1 MGKYVMV
8 KPFVYLRRAVLHG
21 LDGVKHEGKFFV
33 FNLYGAYG
41 LRRAYLVPRDYRGHI
56 VPIIAN
62 VAVEQKPV
70 RNVLMMHIRA
80 PGMPR
85 RGERN
90 IRHVKAGDYFH
101 HALYPFGLA
110 CIYAFNIAVRNC

>member
-8 KPFVYLRRAVLHG
+8 KAFVQLRRAVPHG

-41 LRRAYLVPRDYRGHI
+41 LHCAHLVPRDHRGHI
-56 VPIIAN
+56 VPVVAHM
-62 VAVEQKPV
+62 AVEQKPV

-80 PGMPR
+80 PWMPR

-101 HALYPFGLA
+101 HALYPFRLA
-110 CIYAFNIAVRNC
+110 CIYAFNIAVRNA

>member
-8 KPFVYLRRAVLHG
+8 KPFVYLRRAVPHG
-21 LDGVKHEGKFFV
+21 LDGVKHEGKLFV

-41 LRRAYLVPRDYRGHI
+41 LHCAYLVPRDHRGNI
-56 VPIIAN
+56 VPVVAHM
-62 VAVEQKPV
+62 AVEQKPV
-70 RNVLMMHIRA
+70 RNVLMMRIRA

-90 IRHVKAGDYFH
+90 IGHVKAGDYFH
-101 HALYPFGLA
+101 HALYPFGFA